1 MKLRRVCADVGDDV
15 ENWVNVPTNSILTIH
30 NQTVMVHPIIDQFYD
45 RSPYHI
51 RSSAFVQAKGLA
63 ANEKAA
69 ALMTPSVGGNMGSPD
84 LQKRVLAPTIPFGV
98 PLGRATD
105 PNVTA
110 PAKGRPQSGLQEL
123 LVTSPDAR
131 SITTLSSGQSSA
143 SRQPVRRNIKVKRK
157 SLGSPDQI
165 TNANRATDQQP
176 AADDSDTDSPEQHG
190 HGIGHPH
197 KLSRFFPEL
206 TMN

>member
-1 MKLRRVCADVGDDV
+1 M
-15 ENWVNVPTNSILTIH
+15 
-30 NQTVMVHPIIDQFYD
+30 
-45 RSPYHI
+45 
-51 RSSAFVQAKGLA
+51 A
-63 ANEKAA
+63 A
-69 ALMTPSVGGNMGSPD
+69 SD
-84 LQKRVLAPTIPFGV
+84 LQKRVLTPTIPFGV
-98 PLGRATD
+98 PLGRPADST
-105 PNVTA
+105 VAA
-110 PAKGRPQSGLQEL
+110 PVKGRPQSGLQEL

-157 SLGSPDQI
+157 SLSSPDQLV
-165 TNANRATDQQP
+165 TATQAADQQP
-176 AADDSDTDSPEQHG
+176 AVDDSDTDSPEQQG